1 MENKEISKVLTKKE
15 TLLISVA
22 HEKFSHCSSTKKF
35 QIFQNFQNF
44 FIFEN
49 LPNLINK
56 VEKDKAV
63 NSTNAGPKSG

>member
-1 MENKEISKVLTKKE
+1 MEISKVLTKKE
-15 TLLISVA
+15 TSLISVA
-22 HEKFSHCSSTKKF
+22 HEKFSHCSSTKK
-35 QIFQNFQNF
+35 ISNFSKLPNF

-49 LPNLINK
+49 LRNFINK